1 MSLRHMT
8 RPNDRDPIPTD
19 RLGTSLPPNASPPP
33 VFAKDATPE
42 NPWHP
47 FPNRVL
53 WAFAWREFMEVQA
66 SEAQITQGLDIL
78 EAMSLLSSGGNTNN
92 VPWRNVQDMYSTI
105 DKIREGHV
113 PWKRTY
119 FQYTGALPPDPPR
132 WMQEKYE
139 LCYRDLR
146 LLLHK
151 QLSSPDFRDLF
162 DYVPYHLFSDAG
174 DRYWSNLM
182 SAEWAWKQADI
193 ICDNPANIGCMF
205 VPVIGGSDKTTVSVA
220 TGHQEYHPHYVSPGN
235 LTSIARRSH
244 GKGLLPSAFLPIPK
258 ASRTERDSVTYQA
271 FVRQLYHACLEYI
284 YLPLLPFMTTTP
296 DIVQCPD
303 GHFRRVIY
311 GIGPFIADY
320 PEQVWLTTIVS
331 GWCPKCDAL
340 PNQLDE
346 TKQARN
352 HTEAITD
359 YVIESF
365 DPGVIWDDYGIRTD
379 VVPFTH
385 RFPRANIHEL
395 ISPDLLHQVIKG
407 TFKDHLVAWVCDY
420 LTHTVSVVPSFPGI
434 RRFKQGR
441 DFNQWTGDDSK
452 ALMKSYIAA
461 INGWV
466 PSEMVQC
473 FAAFME
479 LCYIA
484 RRNAISSHDLTRLG
498 NELRRFHQLRQI
510 FIDHS
515 VSHYPR
521 GIQYFGSLNGLCSTI
536 TESKHIKVVKEPWRR
551 SNRYNALSQMLT
563 TISRGE
569 QLSALR
575 MLFTSNGM
583 LTGTTTSYI
592 KQELWREATAANIVS
607 DNSDPDDDDS
617 NPNIGVTPEADES
630 QSDLT
635 ELECDKPM
643 EDDGNMIG
651 GVHEVSCLSSVKLA
665 SRPEP
670 RYPRNLEPLS
680 KYITQPRFPL
690 VLRRFLYSIL
700 HPDYDDVGPPVSL
713 PSFNSPIRVYHSA
726 VARFYAPSDLCGAGG
741 MSRETIRANPRWHKT
756 QRYDTVF
763 VALDDQPGMR
773 GMVIARVLLFF
784 SFQFRRRNFECAL
797 VNWFVREHDEPHPDT
812 HMWEVHPELE
822 PDGSRVLNVIH
833 IDTIVRGA
841 HLLPVFGEGKIPEN
855 LHFQFALDL
864 FNSYFVNHYA
874 DHHIHELITTI
885 S

>member
-1 MSLRHMT
+1 
-8 RPNDRDPIPTD
+8 
-19 RLGTSLPPNASPPP
+19 
-33 VFAKDATPE
+33 
-42 NPWHP
+42 
-47 FPNRVL
+47 
-53 WAFAWREFMEVQA
+53 
-66 SEAQITQGLDIL
+66 
-78 EAMSLLSSGGNTNN
+78 
-92 VPWRNVQDMYSTI
+92 
-105 DKIREGHV
+105 
-113 PWKRTY
+113 
-119 FQYTGALPPDPPR
+119 
-132 WMQEKYE
+132 
-139 LCYRDLR
+139 
-146 LLLHK
+146 
-151 QLSSPDFRDLF
+151 
-162 DYVPYHLFSDAG
+162 
-174 DRYWSNLM
+174 
-182 SAEWAWKQADI
+182 
-193 ICDNPANIGCMF
+193 
-205 VPVIGGSDKTTVSVA
+205 
-220 TGHQEYHPHYVSPGN
+220 
-235 LTSIARRSH
+235 
-244 GKGLLPSAFLPIPK
+244 
-258 ASRTERDSVTYQA
+258 
-271 FVRQLYHACLEYI
+271 
-284 YLPLLPFMTTTP
+284 
-296 DIVQCPD
+296 
-303 GHFRRVIY
+303 
-311 GIGPFIADY
+311 
-320 PEQVWLTTIVS
+320 
-331 GWCPKCDAL
+331 
-340 PNQLDE
+340 
-346 TKQARN
+346 
-352 HTEAITD
+352 TD

-420 LTHTVSVVPSFPGI
+420 LTHTWGTTRGKEIIQDIDQRQGKAFVDSSISVVPSFPGI

-452 ALMKSYIAA
+452 ALMKVRFMYNFVTILRSYIAA

-484 RRNAISSHDLTRLG
+484 HRNAISSHDLTRLK
-498 NELRRFHQLRQI
+498 NELRRFHQLRQV
-510 FIDHS
+510 FIDVGVRTSISLPCQHA

-569 QLSALR
+569 QLSALQ

-583 LTGTTTSYI
+583 LTGTTASYI
-592 KQELWREATAANIVS
+592 KQELWREATAANIFSLDVTDS
-607 DNSDPDDDDS
+607 QRDETVELDDLDFPHAGSSVGPLTPLTYPESQYDIPNGLNIS
-617 NPNIGVTPEADES
+617 NQLSFNPNFVNFNPGPNGSFFLQPNGMTNL
-630 QSDLT
+630 QSLNGFV
-635 ELECDKPM
+635 PN
-643 EDDGNMIG
+643 GF
-651 GVHEVSCLSSVKLA
+651 
-665 SRPEP
+665 
-670 RYPRNLEPLS
+670 NLEGL
-680 KYITQPRFPL
+680 KANGGI
-690 VLRRFLYSIL
+690 
-700 HPDYDDVGPPVSL
+700 
-713 PSFNSPIRVYHSA
+713 
-726 VARFYAPSDLCGAGG
+726 DLCGAGG

-784 SFQFRRRNFECAL
+784 SFQFRRRNFECTL

-812 HMWEVHPELE
+812 RMWEVHPELE
-822 PDGSRVLNVIH
+822 PDGSRVLKVIH
-833 IDTIVRGA
+833 IDTIVCGA

-855 LHFQFALDL
+855 LHFQFAPDL

>member
-1 MSLRHMT
+1 
-8 RPNDRDPIPTD
+8 
-19 RLGTSLPPNASPPP
+19 
-33 VFAKDATPE
+33 
-42 NPWHP
+42 
-47 FPNRVL
+47 
-53 WAFAWREFMEVQA
+53 
-66 SEAQITQGLDIL
+66 
-78 EAMSLLSSGGNTNN
+78 MSLLSSGGNTNN
-92 VPWRNVQDMYSTI
+92 VPWRNVQDMYLTI

-119 FQYTGALPPDPPR
+119 FQ
-132 WMQEKYE
+132 
-139 LCYRDLR
+139 DLR
-146 LLLHK
+146 LLLHE

-174 DRYWSNLM
+174 DHYWSNLM

-296 DIVQCPD
+296 DIIQCPD

-352 HTEAITD
+352 RTEAITD

-452 ALMKSYIAA
+452 VLMKSYIAA

-510 FIDHS
+510 FIDVGVRTSISLPRQHS

-569 QLSALR
+569 QLSALW

-617 NPNIGVTPEADES
+617 NLNIGVTPEADES

-635 ELECDKPM
+635 ESECDEPM

-680 KYITQPRFPL
+680 KDITQPQFPL

-700 HPDYDDVGPPVSL
+700 HPDYDNVGPPVSL

-797 VNWFVREHDEPHPDT
+797 VNWFVQEHDEPHPDT
-812 HMWEVHPELE
+812 RMWEVHPELE

-833 IDTIVRGA
+833 IDTIIRGA
-841 HLLPVFGEGKIPEN
+841 HLLPVFGCYEP
-855 LHFQFALDL
+855 
-864 FNSYFVNHYA
+864 
-874 DHHIHELITTI
+874 
-885 S
+885 